1 MRELCIWLGLALA
14 ATGGVVAACHSEVP
28 GQGLPLPNREMPP
41 QGDKPRP
48 LLPPVPKVTVDGGI
62 VPTGSITQT
71 RVQFAPAA
79 ADAAVDAVELPP
91 NPDAAVVRDAA
102 TPLVR

>member
-41 QGDKPRP
+41 QSDRPMPLTPKPK
-48 LLPPVPKVTVDGGI
+48 LLADGGI
-62 VPTGSITQT
+62 LPTSTITQT
-71 RVQFAPAA
+71 RVQFAPAG

-91 NPDAAVVRDAA
+91 NPDASVVRDAA
-102 TPLVR
+102 TPLAR